1 MSLTLDQAK
10 RVVAV
15 APIDSYYY
23 HEALRVL
30 QAAGYYG
37 TPAPVAVDK
46 AARPLEGPGAP
57 L

>member
-1 MSLTLDQAK
+1 MSLTLSQAK

-37 TPAPVAVDK
+37 TPAPVTVDK
-46 AARPLEGPGAP
+46 VERPLEGPGAP

>member
-23 HEALRVL
+23 HEALRIL

-37 TPAPVAVDK
+37 TPAPKAVDK
-46 AARPLEGPGAP
+46 AERPLEAPGAP